1 MDSNEK
7 NMTSPK
13 GILQRGWFRAVLAVV
28 ILLAMLLI
36 AVPHLMAWL
45 AKDWL
50 REQGAERVELQNI
63 DFNPFA
69 GVLVIEGLSLRV
81 SDRDTLDIPRLLL
94 ELDWSPLF
102 TRRVKVN
109 ALTVDGVRLVI
120 TVSPE
125 GELEIGGISL
135 AGGEAAQEAPEEALQ
150 EPWGF
155 GVEELNITDTTI
167 DYHAPDLQLEAGIN
181 QLVLRDLS
189 TWADSPASLTLDG
202 ALNGATLSLDGELPA
217 LTDGYGYAGVVKL
230 AGLETGAFS
239 GLVQPQIRELSG
251 RLTLDSG
258 IKVSYAEDKP
268 LQLEQAGIV
277 RLDGLQLAQQDYRL
291 DYDRLQWDGTTTLT
305 GAGELAVD
313 TSGALAGSGL
323 DFAMPARRF
332 RLQQGELNWQGRVAY
347 TGGEAAGLQVNG
359 GLSLDKAEVD
369 AADGET
375 RLVGFDMFS
384 IGGIDMQGLESIS
397 IDDLVIT
404 NATLADTA
412 PVDEG
417 VSPAAAQA
425 RPLEIA
431 SLSFDHI
438 EITDGRRIVIDTIES
453 REARYSAVRGKD
465 GKWRIVTILESLP
478 FTGDVEQEPA
488 EEVTEPGSLRIGELR
503 NIDMVVR
510 VEDRTVRPPFRIQL
524 DGMETTTNIDTDR
537 PDQDTH
543 VHLKGR
549 TSRHDSIEIKGTIRP
564 LATPVSVNLEGH
576 IEGLEMP
583 LLSPYA
589 VASIGHR
596 LDSGQLDAES
606 TIRVDQGRLDGMNTL
621 VMKGLRVSPVKG
633 EELEQM
639 QSQLAVPLDKGLD
652 MLRDDNDVI
661 RLKLPIKGDLENP
674 DFDVSDVIN
683 QAVARATRE
692 GAIASLT
699 LLLQPYGS
707 LITVA
712 RYAADKA
719 SAVRLDPVV
728 FAPASSDLDKARHEY
743 LDKVAGI
750 NEKRP
755 GINIKLCGV
764 ATATDREALARQTGK
779 GGQQQDKPASP
790 ATEVSDERLIDLANS
805 RDEAVKDYLVSRHGI
820 KPGRLIACQP
830 VIDPAEG
837 VAPRVDMLL

>member
-1 MDSNEK
+1 MKIMDSDEK
-7 NMTSPK
+7 NTTGPK
-13 GILQRGWFRAVLAVV
+13 GILQRGWFRAVLAAV

-36 AVPHLMAWL
+36 AAPHLMAWL

-94 ELDWSPLF
+94 ELDWAPLF

-109 ALTVDGVRLVI
+109 ALTVDGMRLVI

-135 AGGEAAQEAPEEALQ
+135 AGGETAQEAPQ
-150 EPWGF
+150 EPWGV
-155 GVEELNITDTTI
+155 GITELNISNTTI
-167 DYHAPDLQLEAGIN
+167 DYHAPDLQLEAGIH

-189 TWADSPASLTLDG
+189 TWANSPASLILDG
-202 ALNGATLSLDGELPA
+202 ALNGATFSLDGELPA
-217 LTDGYGYAGVVKL
+217 LADGYGYTGAVKL

-239 GLVQPQIRELSG
+239 GLVQSQINELSG

-258 IKVSYAEDKP
+258 LKVSYAEGKP
-268 LQLEQAGIV
+268 LQLEQSGIV
-277 RLDGLQLAQQDYRL
+277 RLDGLQLVQQDYRL
-291 DYDRLQWDGTTTLT
+291 GYDRLQWDGETTLT
-305 GAGELAVD
+305 GAGGLGVE
-313 TSGALAGSGL
+313 TSGGLTGSGL

-347 TGGEAAGLQVNG
+347 TGGEATGLQVSG

-369 AADGET
+369 AVDGET
-375 RLVGFDMFS
+375 RLVGFDTFS
-384 IGGIDMQGLESIS
+384 IGSINMQGLETIS

-412 PVDEG
+412 PVDEAA
-417 VSPAAAQA
+417 SPAAAQA
-425 RPLEIA
+425 KPLEIA

-438 EITDGRRIVIDTIES
+438 EITDGRRIAIDTIES
-453 REARYSAVRGKD
+453 REARYTAVRGKD

-478 FTGDVEQEPA
+478 FMGNVEQEPA
-488 EEVTEPGSLRIGELR
+488 DDVAEPGSVRIGELR

-549 TSRHDSIEIKGTIRP
+549 TSRHDSIEIKGTLRP
-564 LATPVSVNLEGH
+564 LASPVSLNLEGH

-606 TIRVDQGRLDGMNTL
+606 RIRVDQGRLDGTNTL

-652 MLRDDNDVI
+652 MLRDGNDVI

-683 QAVARATRE
+683 QAVAKATRE

-719 SAVRLDPVV
+719 SAVRLDPVA
-728 FAPASSDLDKARHEY
+728 FAPASSDIDKARYEY

-750 NEKRP
+750 IEKRP

-764 ATATDREALARQTGK
+764 ATAADREALASQSGK
-779 GGQQQDKPASP
+779 GGQQQDKPAT
-790 ATEVSDERLIDLANS
+790 AAVAVSDERLIDLANS
-805 RDEAVKDYLVSRHGI
+805 RDDAVKDYLVSRHGI
-820 KPGRLIACQP
+820 KPGRLVACQP

-837 VAPRVDMLL
+837 AGPRVDLLL

>member
-1 MDSNEK
+1 M
-7 NMTSPK
+7 
-13 GILQRGWFRAVLAVV
+13 LQRGWFRAVLAAAT
-28 ILLAMLLI
+28 LLGMLLV
-36 AVPHLMAWL
+36 AAPHLMAWL

-50 REQGAERVELQNI
+50 REHGAEQVELRDI

-69 GVLVIEGLSLRV
+69 GVLAIEGLSLRV
-81 SDRDTLDIPRLLL
+81 SGRDTLDIPRLLL
-94 ELDWSPLF
+94 ELDWAPLF
-102 TRRVKVN
+102 TRRVNVN

-120 TVSPE
+120 SVSPE

-135 AGGEAAQEAPEEALQ
+135 PGGEAAQEAPQESPQ

-155 GVEELNITDTTI
+155 GITELNISNTTI
-167 DYHAPDLQLEAGIN
+167 DYHAPDLQLQAGIH

-189 TWADSPASLTLDG
+189 TWADMPASLMLDG
-202 ALNGATLSLDGELPA
+202 ALNGAAFSLDGELPA
-217 LTDGYGYAGVVKL
+217 LAEGYGYAGAVKL
-230 AGLETGAFS
+230 SGLETGAFS

-251 RLTLDSG
+251 RLTLDFRL
-258 IKVSYAEDKP
+258 KVSYAEGKP

-277 RLDGLQLAQQDYRL
+277 RLDGLQLGQQDYRL
-291 DYDRLQWDGTTTLT
+291 GYERLQWDGTTTLT
-305 GAGELAVD
+305 GTGELAVD
-313 TSGALAGSGL
+313 TSGELAGSGL
-323 DFAMPARRF
+323 DLVMPARRF

-347 TGGEAAGLQVNG
+347 AGGEAAGLQASG
-359 GLSLDKAEVD
+359 RFSLDKAEVD
-369 AADGET
+369 AVDGET
-375 RLVGFDMFS
+375 GLVGFDALS
-384 IGGIDMQGLESIS
+384 IDSIDVQGLESIS
-397 IDDLVIT
+397 IDNLVIT

-412 PVDEG
+412 AVDE
-417 VSPAAAQA
+417 AALPDAVQA
-425 RPLEIA
+425 KPLEIA
-431 SLSFDHI
+431 SLGFDHI
-438 EITDGRRIVIDTIES
+438 EIRDGRRIAIDTIES
-453 REARYSAVRGKD
+453 REARYTAVRGKD
-465 GKWRIVTILESLP
+465 GKWRIATILESLP
-478 FTGDVEQEPA
+478 FMDAGEQETTGEDA
-488 EEVTEPGSLRIGELR
+488 EPGSVRIGELR

-510 VEDRTVRPPFRIQL
+510 VEDRTVRPPFRVQL
-524 DGMETTTNIDTDR
+524 EATQTTSNIDTDR

-549 TSRHDSIEIKGTIRP
+549 TSRHDSIEIKGTIQP
-564 LATPVSVNLEGH
+564 MASPVSVDLEGH

-583 LLSPYA
+583 LLTPYA
-589 VASIGHR
+589 IASIGHR

-606 TIRVDQGRLDGMNTL
+606 TIRVDQGRLEGMNTL
-621 VMKGLRVSPVKG
+621 VMTGLRVSPVKG

-652 MLRDDNDVI
+652 MLRDGNDVI
-661 RLKLPIKGDLENP
+661 RLKLPIKGDLDNP
-674 DFDVSDVIN
+674 DFDASDVIN

-750 NEKRP
+750 IEKRP

-764 ATATDREALARQTGK
+764 ATAADRDALARRTGK
-779 GGQQQDKPASP
+779 DGQQDKPAT
-790 ATEVSDERLIDLANS
+790 AAVAVSDEQLIDLANS
-805 RDEAVKDYLVSRHGI
+805 RDTAVKEYLVSRHGI
-820 KPGRLIACQP
+820 KPGRLVACQP

-837 VAPRVDMLL
+837 AGPRVDLLL